1 MLQRSRRGASTLEEI
16 AQRSGSAR
24 LRLRWR
30 WCGARFQKVNFRH
43 MKHSK
48 KKEEQAPVSEQ
59 DVMGSENDFAPDGNA
74 GSAEPGDA
82 SFDASGGTAAADGS
96 GAAGAANA
104 GVTGSSD
111 LASERDKYL
120 RLAAEYDNYR
130 KRSAKERSDAG
141 TRAQADLVRQLVE
154 ALDDVARFAH
164 VDPATTDAAT
174 IVQGVDMVEK
184 KLLKS
189 LGAAGL
195 EIINPVGETF
205 DPALHEAVATEPTSA
220 REDDHVVSR
229 VYQPGYL
236 FKSQLLRPARVVVKQ
251 WNG

>member
-1 MLQRSRRGASTLEEI
+1 MR
-16 AQRSGSAR
+16 
-24 LRLRWR
+24 
-30 WCGARFQKVNFRH
+30 
-43 MKHSK
+43 HSK
-48 KKEEQAPVSEQ
+48 KKDDQTPRSEQ
-59 DVMGSENDFAPDGNA
+59 DVMGSENDFAPGGNA
-74 GSAEPGDA
+74 GTAEPEDS

-96 GAAGAANA
+96 GAAGAASA
-104 GVTGSSD
+104 GVAPQD
-111 LASERDKYL
+111 AASEQDRYL

-130 KRSAKERSDAG
+130 KRAAKERSDAG

-164 VDPATTDAAT
+164 VDPGTTDAAT

-195 EIINPVGETF
+195 EVINPVGETF

-229 VYQPGYL
+229 VFQPGYV

>member
-1 MLQRSRRGASTLEEI
+1 MR
-16 AQRSGSAR
+16 
-24 LRLRWR
+24 
-30 WCGARFQKVNFRH
+30 
-43 MKHSK
+43 HSK
-48 KKEEQAPVSEQ
+48 KKADAALPEQ
-59 DVMGSENDFAPDGNA
+59 DAMGSEDDFAPGGTDGEDNGDTSVDSA
-74 GSAEPGDA
+74 RVAAQPTEADTGARTQGDGSAAATPGD
-82 SFDASGGTAAADGS
+82 
-96 GAAGAANA
+96 
-104 GVTGSSD
+104 SD
-111 LASERDKYL
+111 LAAERDRYL

-130 KRSAKERSDAG
+130 KRSAKERQDAG
-141 TRAQADLVRQLVE
+141 ARAQADLVRKLID

-174 IVQGVDMVEK
+174 VVQGVDMVEK
-184 KLLKS
+184 KLLKE

-236 FKSQLLRPARVVVKQ
+236 FNSQLLRPARVVVKQ

>member
-1 MLQRSRRGASTLEEI
+1 MR
-16 AQRSGSAR
+16 
-24 LRLRWR
+24 
-30 WCGARFQKVNFRH
+30 
-43 MKHSK
+43 HSK
-48 KKEEQAPVSEQ
+48 KKGDQAPLTEQ
-59 DVMGSENDFAPDGNA
+59 NVMGSEDDFAPGGSDGAQARGAAFDGGTGTDSGA
-74 GSAEPGDA
+74 GGTDTSVGEEPG
-82 SFDASGGTAAADGS
+82 GS
-96 GAAGAANA
+96 G
-104 GVTGSSD
+104 TDD
-111 LASERDKYL
+111 LAIERDRYL

-130 KRSAKERSDAG
+130 KRSAKERQDAG
-141 TRAQADLVRQLVE
+141 ARAQADLVRQLVE

-164 VDPATTDAAT
+164 VDPATTDAST

-184 KLLKS
+184 KLLKA

-195 EIINPVGETF
+195 VIINPVGETF

-236 FKSQLLRPARVVVKQ
+236 FRSQLLRPARVVVKQ

>member
-1 MLQRSRRGASTLEEI
+1 MR
-16 AQRSGSAR
+16 
-24 LRLRWR
+24 
-30 WCGARFQKVNFRH
+30 
-43 MKHSK
+43 HSK
-48 KKEEQAPVSEQ
+48 KKGEDTPLPEQNA
-59 DVMGSENDFAPDGNA
+59 MGSADDYAPG
-74 GSAEPGDA
+74 GSASQGDGE
-82 SFDASGGTAAADGS
+82 GGDPQFS
-96 GAAGAANA
+96 
-104 GVTGSSD
+104 GSSD
-111 LASERDKYL
+111 TGANAAGTIGATDPAPEASPADTDSTTERDRYL

-130 KRSAKERSDAG
+130 KRSAKERQDAG
-141 TRAQADLVRQLVE
+141 SRAQADLVRQMVE

-164 VDPATTDAAT
+164 IDPAMTDAAT

-184 KLLKS
+184 KLLKT
-189 LGAAGL
+189 LGNAGL

-229 VYQPGYL
+229 VYQPGYI

>member
-1 MLQRSRRGASTLEEI
+1 
-16 AQRSGSAR
+16 
-24 LRLRWR
+24 
-30 WCGARFQKVNFRH
+30 
-43 MKHSK
+43 MKHSRK
-48 KKEEQAPVSEQ
+48 KGEDAPLPDQ
-59 DVMGSENDFAPDGNA
+59 DAMGSADDYAPG
-74 GSAEPGDA
+74 GSASQGDGQ
-82 SFDASGGTAAADGS
+82 GGDPPFGSSDPSAD
-96 GAAGAANA
+96 AGAATGAAEA
-104 GVTGSSD
+104 GESRAGLDPASD
-111 LASERDKYL
+111 RDRYL

-130 KRSAKERSDAG
+130 KRSAKERQDAG

-164 VDPATTDAAT
+164 IDPATTDAAT
-174 IVQGVDMVEK
+174 VVQGVDMVEK
-184 KLLKS
+184 KLLKA
-189 LGAAGL
+189 LGNAGL
-195 EIINPVGETF
+195 EVVNPVGETF

>member
-1 MLQRSRRGASTLEEI
+1 MR
-16 AQRSGSAR
+16 
-24 LRLRWR
+24 
-30 WCGARFQKVNFRH
+30 
-43 MKHSK
+43 HSK
-48 KKEEQAPVSEQ
+48 KKADETPLPEQ
-59 DVMGSENDFAPDGNA
+59 DAMGSEDDFAPG
-74 GSAEPGDA
+74 GSDESA
-82 SFDASGGTAAADGS
+82 SAATYDTQGGADTGTADTTADTASGRPASD
-96 GAAGAANA
+96 
-104 GVTGSSD
+104 D
-111 LASERDKYL
+111 LATERERYL

-130 KRSAKERSDAG
+130 KRSTKERQDAG
-141 TRAQADLVRQLVE
+141 TRAQADLVRQLIE

-174 IVQGVDMVEK
+174 VVQGVDMVEK
-184 KLLKS
+184 KFMKA
-189 LGAAGL
+189 LGGAGL

-229 VYQPGYL
+229 VYQPGYV

>member
-1 MLQRSRRGASTLEEI
+1 MR
-16 AQRSGSAR
+16 
-24 LRLRWR
+24 
-30 WCGARFQKVNFRH
+30 
-43 MKHSK
+43 HSK
-48 KKEEQAPVSEQ
+48 KKGEQPPLSEQ
-59 DVMGSENDFAPDGNA
+59 DVMGSENDFAPGGNEGVA
-74 GSAEPGDA
+74 QGADP

-96 GAAGAANA
+96 GAAGAASA
-104 GVTGSSD
+104 GATESRPDSD
-111 LASERDKYL
+111 LATEREKYL

-141 TRAQADLVRQLVE
+141 ARAQADLVRQLVE

-174 IVQGVDMVEK
+174 VVQGVDMVEK

-220 REDDHVVSR
+220 KEDDHVVSR
-229 VYQPGYL
+229 VYQPGYV

>member
-1 MLQRSRRGASTLEEI
+1 
-16 AQRSGSAR
+16 
-24 LRLRWR
+24 
-30 WCGARFQKVNFRH
+30 

-48 KKEEQAPVSEQ
+48 KKGEHTSLPEQ
-59 DVMGSENDFAPDGNA
+59 DVMGSESDFAPGGGDGRA
-74 GSAEPGDA
+74 QGADQ
-82 SFDASGGTAAADGS
+82 SFDPSGGTAAADGS
-96 GAAGAANA
+96 GAAGATSA
-104 GVTGSSD
+104 GATESRPDTDPAG
-111 LASERDKYL
+111 ERERYL

-130 KRSAKERSDAG
+130 KRSAKERTDAG
-141 TRAQADLVRQLVE
+141 TRAQADLVRQLIE

-164 VDPATTDAAT
+164 VDPATTDAT
-174 IVQGVDMVEK
+174 TVVQGVDMVEK
-184 KLLKS
+184 KLLKA

>member
-1 MLQRSRRGASTLEEI
+1 MR
-16 AQRSGSAR
+16 
-24 LRLRWR
+24 
-30 WCGARFQKVNFRH
+30 
-43 MKHSK
+43 HSK
-48 KKEEQAPVSEQ
+48 KKHEEAPLEEGAI
-59 DVMGSENDFAPDGNA
+59 GSENDFAPGGNA
-74 GSAEPGDA
+74 DSSRGGDS

-96 GAAGAANA
+96 GAADTANGGATDNRAD
-104 GVTGSSD
+104 VE
-111 LASERDKYL
+111 SERDKYL

-130 KRSAKERSDAG
+130 KRSAKERQDAG
-141 TRAQADLVRQLVE
+141 ARAQADLVRQLIE

-164 VDPATTDAAT
+164 IDPATTDAGT
-174 IVQGVDMVEK
+174 VVQGVDMVEK
-184 KLLKS
+184 KLLKA
-189 LGAAGL
+189 LGGAGL

-220 REDDHVVSR
+220 KEDDHVVSR